1 MSTIRK
7 RRRVPFFYSVINP
20 IFHFLVLRFGL
31 GTRGD
36 QDVLRILRLRGC
48 TSGRTHE
55 IPVRIAKWDGQRYV
69 ISMLGESQWARNL
82 RAAGEAKLLAGREIE
97 SVRAD
102 ELMGEEKA
110 AFLTWYCRH
119 PEFAQ
124 RARFAL
130 KVDTDRLTPV
140 EIERLCRLW
149 QLFRLEQAA
158 HSSVS

>member
-1 MSTIRK
+1 MSTIRTQ
-7 RRRVPFFYSVINP
+7 RRVPFFYSVVNP
-20 IFHFLVLRFGL
+20 IFRFLVLKFGL

-36 QDVLRILRLRGC
+36 QDVLRILRVRGR

-55 IPVRIAKWDGQRYV
+55 IPVRIAKLDGQRYV

-82 RAAGEAKLLAGREIE
+82 RAAGEAQLLAGRNVE

-102 ELMGEEKA
+102 EIVGNQKA
-110 AFLTWYCRH
+110 AFLTWYCQH

-124 RARFAL
+124 RARYAL
-130 KVDTDRLTPV
+130 KADSAQLTPA

-149 QLFRLEQAA
+149 PVFRLEQIA
-158 HSSVS
+158 HSSTP